1 MIPFLR
7 LAAALVPALAPFVV
21 VSAHAAAPAAK
32 PATGP
37 VVLRTFVEPAYPA
50 PVAFSLPFAQGAL
63 ATPDDVFVADDGRPV
78 PQQWRTLTRWPDGSV
93 RWAQVVCPPPAPDA
107 ARAFAL
113 RRNAPRPSAPAPLA
127 LTRSAGDAALVVRGG
142 GFTFALDRA
151 TATARVGVPGGTP
164 LAFALS
170 RLVTV
175 EGEELSARIDTLE
188 VVESGPL
195 RVTLRA
201 AGFHRS
207 DKRPR
212 GYGRFDVLLTLH
224 AGATHVEIDHALAII
239 SGDDDENRAQE
250 MQRFRAAAIPVR
262 FASAPALL
270 AESLP
275 LAPGQR
281 LFQHEDHAWAVDDR
295 TAGHRAEGVL
305 LATPRG
311 GTGVPPASEAA
322 SSAPAAQRPVAFAAV
337 RDFWQQWPKAFTST
351 ADGFDIDLF
360 PRLRDHHDRNPYAGR
375 DDEQIWYFPLRTGD
389 YELRQG
395 VEKTHR
401 LFVGWAPDADHARA
415 SARALQLE
423 PVVLPPLDY
432 FNSTRV
438 ATPML
443 PPFSGGLFDDWD
455 RAFLDATRSYFDQQA
470 ESRWYGFLNWGD
482 WYGERRYNWSNHE
495 YDLPAN
501 LFRQAIRF
509 QNPGY
514 FREAVR
520 QTAHRRDVD
529 VVNRHV
535 DASRVGLNYKHSV
548 GHTGGYYKPGENHGM
563 RLPNYDDGDAIFLE
577 GSSTPGHTRVAS
589 FFLRHEL
596 TGDPRSLEAGRAV
609 ADRLFAH
616 PLLVNPKFNYLTARE
631 PGWTIVNLLDAWR
644 GTADDRYLAAANRL
658 ADNVLAKADGK
669 GVWLRKL
676 KPHQTGGDV
685 THGEL
690 SFTTAF
696 QATGMIELHK
706 ATGRADLRENILTT
720 ARYIADHLYRPE
732 FKAFVHSP
740 SRTRVQSPRAGGLAG
755 GNLRY
760 VLARACVLEPRLL
773 ADYRDPILDS
783 FASTAANRQ
792 WVGTKQDP
800 DRPYPHDIT
809 SAFYWLDAD
818 QTAMNAILG
827 EQLRRDRDAILAR
840 AAPASV
846 FPPASGRWEDARIG
860 D

>member
-1 MIPFLR
+1 MSFFSRRALARRPGLLAL
-7 LAAALVPALAPFVV
+7 LAAFAPFAA
-21 VSAHAAAPAAK
+21 VSAHAAAPASK
-32 PATGP
+32 PAAEP
-37 VVLRTFVEPAYPA
+37 VALRTFAEPGHPA
-50 PVAFSLPFAQGAL
+50 PIAFSIPFAQGSL
-63 ATPDDVFVADDGRPV
+63 ATPADAFVADDGRAV
-78 PQQWRTLTRWPDGSV
+78 PQQWRALSRWPDGSV
-93 RWAQVVCPPPAPDA
+93 RWAQVVCPPPAPGA
-107 ARAFAL
+107 TRAVAL
-113 RRNAPRPSAPAPLA
+113 RKNAPRPAAPAPLA
-127 LTRSAGDAALVVRGG
+127 LTRSAGDSSITVSGG
-142 GFTFALDRA
+142 AFTFSIDRA
-151 TATARVGVPGGTP
+151 TALARLG
-164 LAFALS
+164 LAGERPFVFAVS
-170 RLVTV
+170 RLVATDD
-175 EGEELSARIDTLE
+175 EELPARIDTLE
-188 VVESGPL
+188 VLESGPL

-201 AGFHRS
+201 VGFHRS

-224 AGATHVEIDHALAII
+224 AGATHVEIDHSLAVI
-239 SGDDDENRAQE
+239 SGDDEENRAQE
-250 MQRFRAAAIPVR
+250 MQRFRAAGIPVR
-262 FASAPALL
+262 FASAPELL
-270 AESLP
+270 VESAT

-281 LFQHEDHAWAVDDR
+281 LFQHEDNAWSVDAHR
-295 TAGHRAEGVL
+295 SGQRAEGLL
-305 LATPRG
+305 LATP
-311 GTGVPPASEAA
+311 PAAKNAEAA
-322 SSAPAAQRPVAFAAV
+322 APRRPVAFAAV
-337 RDFWQQWPKAFTST
+337 SDFWQQWPKAFTAT

-360 PRLRDHHDRNPYAGR
+360 PRLRDHRDRNPYAER
-375 DDEQIWYFPLRTGD
+375 ENEQIWYYYLRTGD

-395 VEKTHR
+395 VEKSHR
-401 LFVGWAPDADHARA
+401 LFLGWAPDADAARTA
-415 SARALQLE
+415 SRALLVQ
-423 PVVLPPLDY
+423 PVVFPPLDY

-443 PPFSGGLFDDWD
+443 APFSGGLFDDWD
-455 RAFLDATRSYFDQQA
+455 KAFLDSNRSYFDQQA
-470 ESRWYGFLNWGD
+470 ESRWYGLLNWGD
-482 WYGERRYNWSNHE
+482 WYGERRYNWCNHE

-509 QNPGY
+509 QNPDF

-529 VVNRHV
+529 VVRRHV
-535 DASRVGLNYKHSV
+535 DAERVGLSYKHSV

-563 RLPNYDDGDAIFLE
+563 RLPNYNDSDAIFLE

-589 FFLRHEL
+589 FFLHHEL
-596 TGDPRSLEAGRAV
+596 TGDPRSLETGRAV
-609 ADRLFAH
+609 TDRLFSH
-616 PLLVNPKFNYLTARE
+616 PLLTNPKFNYITARE
-631 PGWTIVNLLDAWR
+631 PGWTLVNLLDAWR
-644 GTADDRYLAAANRL
+644 STADKRYLDAANRL

-669 GVWLRKL
+669 GVWMRKL

-706 ATGRADLRENILTT
+706 TTGRADVRENILAV
-720 ARYIADHLYRPE
+720 ARYIADNLYRPE

-740 SRTRVQSPRAGGLAG
+740 SRTRAQSPRAGGLAG

-760 VLARACVLEPRLL
+760 VLAYACVLEPSLL
-773 ADYRDPILDS
+773 AEFRDPILDS

-827 EQLRRDRDAILAR
+827 EQLRRERETILAR

-846 FPPASGRWEDARIG
+846 FPPATGRWDQTRIG